1 MGQLPSAPASASLAC
16 SGGPAMFL
24 PAASNGIQGY
34 KMNGTTYKVHLDG
47 YNNLDLWTG
56 KTGKSAWL

>member
-1 MGQLPSAPASASLAC
+1 
-16 SGGPAMFL
+16 MFL